1 MSLSRITNIIL
12 SITLAGFLLI
22 YLRTFLIPLVFAMA
36 IWFVIRKL
44 RNILNSVIRMPFW
57 LSSSL
62 ASLIIL
68 IVLYGFIQLL
78 TFQVSAFLRP
88 DNLQKYNDNF
98 QKIGQTI
105 VDMVGDQ
112 ALQNGLSQLQDIEFT
127 SYIQDMLAVLTN
139 ILGNSFMVLLYLL
152 FLILEE
158 GIFKL
163 KLAGMFKDKEKRKEA
178 YSTIEQIVK
187 SVESYISLKTV
198 VSIITGVASYLGLLI
213 IGIDFALFWA
223 LLIFILNYIPTVG
236 SLIGTV
242 FPAIMALIQ
251 YQDFGVFFTVL
262 VVIGIIQLIVGNFLE
277 PKVMGDNLNISP
289 LVVILSLT
297 LWGLLWGVTGM
308 ILSVPIMVVLII
320 ILSKIP
326 ATKNIALMMSSDGNV

>member
-1 MSLSRITNIIL
+1 MSLSRITNIFL

-22 YLRTFLIPLVFAMA
+22 YLKTFLIPLVFAVA

-44 RNILNSVIRMPFW
+44 RNLFTSVIDMPFW

-62 ASLIIL
+62 ASLVIL

-78 TFQVSAFLRP
+78 SFQVSAFLKP
-88 DNLQKYNDNF
+88 ANLEKYNQNF
-98 QKIGQTI
+98 QTIGQTL
-105 VDMVGDQ
+105 VDLVGTQ
-112 ALQNGLSQLQDIEFT
+112 VLENGLKQIQEIQFT
-127 SYIQDMLAVLTN
+127 SYVQDLLGVLTN
-139 ILGNSFMVLLYLL
+139 LLGNSFMVVLYLL

-158 GIFKL
+158 KIFKL
-163 KLAGMFKDKEKRKEA
+163 KLAGVFKDKEKRKEA
-178 YSTIEQIVK
+178 YGTIKQIVE

-198 VSIITGVASYLGLLI
+198 VSIITGVASYVGLLI
-213 IGIDFALFWA
+213 LGVDFALFWA

-236 SLIGTV
+236 SLIATV
-242 FPAIMALIQ
+242 FPALMALIQ
-251 YQDFGVFFTVL
+251 YQDFGVFFKVL
-262 VVIGIIQLIVGNFLE
+262 VVIGIIQVVVGNFLE
-277 PKVMGDNLNISP
+277 PRVMGGNLNISP

-297 LWGLLWGVTGM
+297 LWGLLWGVVGM
-308 ILSVPIMVVLII
+308 ILSVPIMVVVII